1 MKKLPDTNKPKK
13 PPGKYRAPLFR
24 KPDFK
29 RVIKFAREMNLPV
42 HQIIVK
48 PDGSLSI
55 VLAPGDGE
63 PAMTEETLKA
73 LV

>member
-1 MKKLPDTNKPKK
+1 MKKLPDTIKPKK

-29 RVIKFAREMNLPV
+29 RLIKFAHELNLPV

-55 VLAPGDGE
+55 VLDHSDGE
-63 PAMTEETLKA
+63 PAMTEQQLKA